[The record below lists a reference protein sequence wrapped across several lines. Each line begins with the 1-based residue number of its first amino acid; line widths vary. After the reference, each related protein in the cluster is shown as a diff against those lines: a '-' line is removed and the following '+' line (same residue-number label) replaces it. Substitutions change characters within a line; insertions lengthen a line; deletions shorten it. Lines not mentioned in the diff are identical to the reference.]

1 MGKGIREYSDP
12 AAEGRIEWLAR
23 YAMSLAFRGPSNPPS
38 NGSWSQ
44 TTWFIDLGNSTG
56 LASDQNDGKTAATPL
71 LTKVGLAAKYLT
83 WSPMLIGINVQ
94 VNYLGA
100 DTGNTDPSLFTPTL
114 LNGATFTETAPL
126 PVASFTGTLLSV
138 TAKNASSN
146 GALQSTFTT
155 TTGAIVAGMKLVNAS
170 QGNSVAF
177 VQRSLG
183 AGNFQITQPANPYA
197 GGGATPGFTENNSW
211 ANGNTITGYVLPNV
225 DFGRVGGLNVDRFVA
240 GHIVWNLTMFDPA
253 AIGVATVQVDA
264 ASLPYFTECSIQK
277 TIAVTGQEVVNTNF
291 LNCDFKHA
299 AATGSWI
306 TILGGGQ
313 RTTTANWLLFSS
325 IIGGDCIIKGTL
337 TFSGGALNSVNGGS
351 GLMVDQAADSIVVLS
366 NVQIIA
372 SRAIYGLGKINVQQG
387 SLNFSGQTAT
397 QALPISGGLQLN
409 GVATGY
415 SMSTSAG
422 TTTIHGGIALNV
434 TNIDAAAGAA
444 GFGGTATN
452 LAGASITN
460 TTQP

>member
-44 TTWFIDLGNSTG
+44 TSWFIDLGNSTG
-56 LASDQNDGKTAATPL
+56 LANDQNNGLTASTPL
-71 LTKVGLAAKYLT
+71 LTKAGLAAKYLT
-83 WSPMLIGINVQ
+83 WSPTLIGINVQ

-126 PVASFTGTLLSV
+126 PTASFTGSLLSV
-138 TAKNASSN
+138 TAKSGN
-146 GALQSTFTT
+146 GALQSTFTP
-155 TTGAIVAGMKLVNAS
+155 TTGAIVAGMKLVNSSRA
-170 QGNSVAF
+170 NTVAF

-183 AGNFQITQPANPYA
+183 GGNFQITQPANPYA
-197 GGGATPGFTENNSW
+197 GGGATPGFTENNAW
-211 ANGNTITGYVLPNV
+211 ANGDTITGYVLPNV
-225 DFGRVGGLNVDRFVA
+225 DFGRVGGINVDRFGA

-253 AIGVATVQVDA
+253 GSGVTVVQIDS
-264 ASLPYFTECSIQK
+264 ASLPYITECSIQK
-277 TIAVTGQEVVNTNF
+277 SVIVTGQEIINTNI
-291 LNCDFKHA
+291 LGCDFKHA
-299 AATGSWI
+299 ALSASWT

-313 RTTTANWLLFSS
+313 RTTTASWFLFSS
-325 IIGGDCIIKGTL
+325 ILGGDLICQGTVN
-337 TFSGGALNSVNGGS
+337 FSGGSSNSINTGN
-351 GLMVDQAADSIVVLS
+351 GLMLDQAGNTLNVISGDTVTIVS
-366 NVQIIA
+366 P
-372 SRAIYGLGKINVQQG
+372 RTIYGAGKINVQQG
-387 SLNFSGQTAT
+387 ALNYSGQTAT
-397 QALPISGGLQLN
+397 QALPLTGGLQLN

-415 SMSTSAG
+415 SMATSG
-422 TTTIHGGIALNV
+422 GNTTIHGGIALNV
-434 TNIDAAAGAA
+434 TNIDAAAGAT